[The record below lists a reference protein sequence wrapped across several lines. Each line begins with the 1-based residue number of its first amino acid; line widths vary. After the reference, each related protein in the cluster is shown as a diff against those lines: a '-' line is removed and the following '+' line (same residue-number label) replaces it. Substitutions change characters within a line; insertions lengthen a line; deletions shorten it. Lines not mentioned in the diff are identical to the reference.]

1 MMWTNMVNKL
11 SGLFSKNITD
21 TSEKDVIVIHPTE
34 DVQTFCEVGMSAE
47 SDTWDEIGA
56 NFLKAYKLN
65 HRRFKIYLNSSI
77 AYDYNGTGLF
87 LFILVDKITKKRFE
101 VTFSKKRD
109 GSFCGINVLH
119 SKDGNQYLC
128 KFSEEILNGIIFE
141 VRELV
146 CARKSKFESVREKRL
161 RTLLTRS
168 LKSW

>member
-1 MMWTNMVNKL
+1 MMWTNMINKL
-11 SGLFSKNITD
+11 SGLFSKNVTNI
-21 TSEKDVIVIHPTE
+21 SEKEVVLTHPTE
-34 DVQTFCEVGMSAE
+34 GVQTPCELDTIVE

-56 NFLKAYKLN
+56 NFLKVYKLN

-141 VRELV
+141 VKELV
-146 CARKSKFESVREKRL
+146 CARKSKFESVREERL
-161 RTLLTRS
+161 RTILTRS
-168 LKSW
+168 LKA